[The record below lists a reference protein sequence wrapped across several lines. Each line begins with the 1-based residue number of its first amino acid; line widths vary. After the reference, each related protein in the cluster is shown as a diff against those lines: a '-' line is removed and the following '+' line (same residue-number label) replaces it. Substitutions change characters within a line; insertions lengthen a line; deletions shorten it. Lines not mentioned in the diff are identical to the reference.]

1 MKLPT
6 SKTHDIRV
14 TQLTIT
20 PPGRQTFDEEAF
32 VVEIVDEAGGE
43 FVTVEWL
50 ADTQSPNKIA
60 INKEEWPALRD
71 AIEYMVGQCKDFD

>member
-14 TQLTIT
+14 TQLTVT
-20 PPGRQTFDEEAF
+20 PVGRQTFDAEAF

-43 FVTVEWL
+43 FVTVRS
-50 ADTQSPNKIA
+50 QSDSEKANTIA
-60 INKEEWPALRD
+60 LNKEEWPALRD